1 MAYRLCL
8 LVAFLFQMAMVHQLA
23 ASPLELQNAE
33 LTLDESSGKLP
44 GWRADLKTMELSTVT
59 TDLPD
64 GVDSALRI
72 TPTKSQKYLGYI
84 SQGIKL
90 DGKGGSYLLTGYI
103 RTEADGEALLEIK
116 LFKAGKELKRIDSSR
131 VTGDWQKVN
140 VPFEAMDA
148 DSLQV
153 LCRWKSGDAQVGKAL
168 DFAALSLY
176 TCDKSLAI
184 IGDSTVQD
192 YAINSPKRG
201 WGQILKE
208 RFTPAIVVTNY
219 AVGGRSTKTFI
230 EEKRWEAVLAAKP
243 DFVLIQFAHNDSHAK
258 GRPESTDADSDYRE
272 YLIEY
277 VKEARAIEAT
287 PILVTPPHRRV
298 FREGKLAKHL
308 DPYAN
313 QMRQVAK
320 ELDVPLVDLY
330 AMTKEHFEK
339 LGEEACVALF
349 CSESDRSH
357 FSAEGA
363 TLLAD
368 HIASQLPTV
377 CPALAEYLNK
387 K

>member
-8 LVAFLFQMAMVHQLA
+8 LVAILFQITMVNQLKA
-23 ASPLELQNAE
+23 DQLELKNAG
-33 LTLDESSGKLP
+33 LTLSESSGKLD
-44 GWRADLKTMELSTVT
+44 GWRADLRTMSLSSITS
-59 TDLPD
+59 DLPD

-72 TPTKSQKYLGYI
+72 KPTKSQKYLGFI

-90 DGKGGSYLLTGYI
+90 DGKGGSYLLTGYV
-103 RTEADGEALLEIK
+103 RTEAQGEALLEIK
-116 LFKAGKELKRIDSSR
+116 LFKNRKELKRIDSTR
-131 VTGDWQKVN
+131 VTGDWQKLN
-140 VPFEAMDA
+140 VPFEALDA
-148 DSLQV
+148 DSMQV
-153 LCRWKSGDAQVGKAL
+153 LCRWKSGDAQLGKAL
-168 DFAALSLY
+168 DFAALELF

-192 YAINSPKRG
+192 YSINSPKRG

-219 AVGGRSTKTFI
+219 AAGGRSTKTFI
-230 EEKRWEAVLAAKP
+230 GEKRWEAVLAAKP

-258 GRPESTDADSDYRE
+258 GRPEATDADSDYRE
-272 YLIEY
+272 YLIQY
-277 VKEARAIEAT
+277 VKEARAVDAT

-308 DPYAN
+308 DAYAN

-320 ELDVPLVDLY
+320 EMQVPLVDLY
-330 AMTKEHFEK
+330 AMTNEHFEK
-339 LGEEACVALF
+339 LGEEACIALF
-349 CSESDRSH
+349 CSDSDRSH
-357 FSAEGA
+357 FSVEGA

-377 CPALAEYLNK
+377 CPELAAYLNK